1 MSPLFVIFGILAIVI
16 PLFFSIYFKNKAD
29 QLATD
34 NGILKRRNETL
45 EERFSQEDN
54 QTSIAAAQPKTGVE
68 ILQTFAQSHQIQLE
82 PDKEYD
88 DEHWEL
94 YYFTYQGGHF
104 YSYVSK
110 QSDEVLIRYGH
121 FDDMPYSYDAYI
133 RVMHL
138 CDEYTANRRY
148 VKLTYSTETSDM
160 GEQEIHLHLYY
171 DLIGVSQSGIEFLL
185 NNNFA
190 YAREVD
196 NALDDIRK
204 ELEALHP
211 SDSGKAKTEE
221 DYQAMAIQMAMSR
234 DNK

>member
-45 EERFSQEDN
+45 EERFSQQDE
-54 QTSIAAAQPKTGVE
+54 QVQPAPVQHMSGVE

-110 QSDEVLIRYGH
+110 QSDEVLIRYAH
-121 FDDMPYSYDAYI
+121 FDDMPYSDAAFYRI
-133 RVMHL
+133 LRL

-148 VKLTYSTETSDM
+148 VKLTYTAETNDM

-171 DLIGVSQSGIEFLL
+171 DLIGVSQAGIEFLL

-196 NALDDIRK
+196 NALDDVRK
-204 ELEALHP
+204 EVEALQP
-211 SDSGKAKTEE
+211 SDNGKAKTEE
-221 DYQAMAIQMAMSR
+221 DYQAMAIQMAMNR